1 MPELPLEQAR
11 DTEIE
16 QLIMDGSGE
25 LRTPKEMRSLYEE
38 EGRRLVGH
46 SLDLCFDESLV
57 KYMS

>member
-46 SLDLCFDESLV
+46 VLDLC
-57 KYMS
+57 